1 MAFAVHDDG
10 AKYSSFKHSGALQTA
25 LTTTTAHSNG
35 KFWSKSEAKSWIA
48 FLFLGTCLVYCVR
61 VTLPICVPVMAEQ
74 FAWDKKQSGIV
85 LGSFF
90 WGYCLTQ
97 IIGGHTSD
105 RLGGDKILLLSATS
119 WGSVI
124 TLTPLIV
131 HWSST
136 PIIFLTLSRFLMGL
150 LQGVFFPSLTSLF
163 SSKVRESDRAF
174 TSSAVC
180 AGSQVGTLI
189 IGAVGSVLL
198 DWYGWESVFYFSGLP
213 SILWAYCMWKY
224 FLKGEDQII
233 SLENLGNNL
242 VNSKDNKVMW
252 RKFFGSA
259 PVWSPGQRNE
269 HRSEDSRRRAQSQA
283 ELETLLRAVIVAHV
297 CISGTFFCL
306 LSWMPTFFHDS
317 FPESKG
323 WVFNV
328 IPWAVAVPFSFSGG
342 ILADRLINLGFDTA
356 KVMAMGLSS
365 IFIELLSYSGSYYQA
380 LICISASLGL
390 QTFSHSGVSVN
401 VQDLAPSCA
410 GALFGVMNTGG
421 ALVGVILVY
430 CAGYLIETSGS
441 WPSVFNLISIV
452 NVFGLSIFV
461 IFGQA
466 KRVDI

>member
-10 AKYSSFKHSGALQTA
+10 VQETIMSFKHSGELQPV
-25 LTTTTAHSNG
+25 LTTTTINPSG
-35 KFWSKSEAKSWIA
+35 KFWSKLEAKSWIA
-48 FLFLGTCLVYCVR
+48 FLFMGTCLLYCVR
-61 VTLPICVPVMAEQ
+61 VTLPICAATMAEQ

-90 WGYCLTQ
+90 WGYCITQ
-97 IIGGHTSD
+97 IIGGYISD
-105 RLGGDKILLLSATS
+105 RLGGDKMLLLSTTA

-131 HWSST
+131 HCCST
-136 PIIFLTLSRFLMGL
+136 PLVLLTISRFFMGL
-150 LQGVFFPSLTSLF
+150 LQGVYFPSLASLF
-163 SSKVRESDRAF
+163 SNKVQESERAF

-180 AGSQVGTLI
+180 TGSQVGTLL

-224 FLKGEDQII
+224 YLKDQII
-233 SLENLGNNL
+233 SFESLGNSL
-242 VNSKDNKVMW
+242 VNSKNNKVAW
-252 RKFFGSA
+252 RKLFRSA
-259 PVWSPGQRNE
+259 SVW
-269 HRSEDSRRRAQSQA
+269 
-283 ELETLLRAVIVAHV
+283 AVIVAHV
-297 CISGTFFCL
+297 CTSSTFFCL

-328 IPWAVAVPFSFSGG
+328 VPWAVAVPFSLFGG
-342 ILADRLINLGFDTA
+342 FLTDHLVNLGFDTA
-356 KVMAMGLSS
+356 KVRKLMQVIAMGLSS
-365 IFIELLSYSGSYYQA
+365 IFTKLLSYSGSYYQA

-410 GALFGVMNTGG
+410 GSLFGVMNTGG
-421 ALVGVILVY
+421 ALVGVALVY
-430 CAGYLIETSGS
+430 FAGYLIESSGS
-441 WPSVFNLISIV
+441 WPSVFSLISIV
-452 NVFGLSIFV
+452 NTFGLTVFI

-466 KRVDI
+466 RRVDV

>member
-1 MAFAVHDDG
+1 MAHAVHDG
-10 AKYSSFKHSGALQTA
+10 SLKNSTMGFKHSDERQRVLGNA
-25 LTTTTAHSNG
+25 TTNSNG
-35 KFWSKSEAKSWIA
+35 KFWSKFEAKSWIA
-48 FLFLGTCLVYCVR
+48 FLFVGTCLVYCVR
-61 VTLPICVPVMAEQ
+61 VTLPICIATMAEQ
-74 FAWDKKQSGIV
+74 FGWDKTQSGIV

-97 IIGGHTSD
+97 IIGGHISD

-136 PIIFLTLSRFLMGL
+136 PILFLTLSRFLMGL
-150 LQGVFFPSLTSLF
+150 FQGVFFPSLSSLF
-163 SSKVRESDRAF
+163 SNRVRESERAF

-180 AGSQVGTLI
+180 TGSQVGTLI
-189 IGAVGSVLL
+189 IGAFGSVLL
-198 DWYGWESVFYFSGLP
+198 DWFGWESVFYFSGIP

-233 SLENLGNNL
+233 SLESLGNSL
-242 VNSKDNKVMW
+242 VNSKDDKVAW
-252 RKFFGSA
+252 RKLFKSA
-259 PVWSPGQRNE
+259 PVWG
-269 HRSEDSRRRAQSQA
+269 
-283 ELETLLRAVIVAHV
+283 VIVAHV

-323 WVFNV
+323 WIFNV
-328 IPWAVAVPFSFSGG
+328 VPWAVAVPFSLFGG
-342 ILADRLINLGFDTA
+342 ILTDHLVKLGFDTA
-356 KVMAMGLSS
+356 KVRKLMQVIAMGLSS
-365 IFIELLSYSGSYYQA
+365 IFTALLSYSGSYYQS
-380 LICISASLGL
+380 LLCISASLGL

-421 ALVGVILVY
+421 ALFGVALVY
-430 CAGYLIETSGS
+430 FAGYLIETSGS
-441 WPSVFNLISIV
+441 WPSVFSLISIV
-452 NVFGLSIFV
+452 NTFGLSIFI

-466 KRVDI
+466 TRVDI

>member
-1 MAFAVHDDG
+1 
-10 AKYSSFKHSGALQTA
+10 
-25 LTTTTAHSNG
+25 
-35 KFWSKSEAKSWIA
+35 
-48 FLFLGTCLVYCVR
+48 
-61 VTLPICVPVMAEQ
+61 MAEQ
-74 FAWDKKQSGIV
+74 FEWDKKQSGIV

-97 IIGGHTSD
+97 IIGGHISD

-124 TLTPLIV
+124 TLTPLVV

-136 PIIFLTLSRFLMGL
+136 PIVFLTLSRFLMGL
-150 LQGVFFPSLTSLF
+150 LQGVFFPSLTSLL
-163 SSKVRESDRAF
+163 SNKVRESDRAF

-180 AGSQVGTLI
+180 SGSQVGTLI

-233 SLENLGNNL
+233 SLESLGNSL
-242 VNSKDNKVMW
+242 VNSKDNKVVW
-252 RKFFGSA
+252 RKLFRSA
-259 PVWSPGQRNE
+259 PVW
-269 HRSEDSRRRAQSQA
+269 
-283 ELETLLRAVIVAHV
+283 AVIVAHV

-323 WVFNV
+323 WVFNAV
-328 IPWAVAVPFSFSGG
+328 PWAVAVPFALFGG
-342 ILADRLINLGFDTA
+342 TLADHLINLGFDTA
-356 KVMAMGLSS
+356 KVRKLMQVIAMGLSS
-365 IFIELLSYSGSYYQA
+365 IFIELLNYSGSYYQA
-380 LICISASLGL
+380 LIFMSASIGL

-421 ALVGVILVY
+421 ALAGVILVY
-430 CAGYLIETSGS
+430 FAGYLIETSGS

-452 NVFGLSIFV
+452 NVMGLSIFV

-466 KRVDI
+466 TRVDI

>member
-10 AKYSSFKHSGALQTA
+10 AEHTTMSFKHSDALQPA
-25 LTTTTAHSNG
+25 LTTTTAHPSG

-48 FLFLGTCLVYCVR
+48 FLFLGTFLVYCVR
-61 VTLPICVPVMAEQ
+61 VTLPICVPTMAEQ

-97 IIGGHTSD
+97 IIGGHISD

-136 PIIFLTLSRFLMGL
+136 PIIPLTLSRFLMGL
-150 LQGVFFPSLTSLF
+150 LQGVFFPSLTSLL
-163 SSKVRESDRAF
+163 SNKVREGDRAF

-180 AGSQVGTLI
+180 SGSQVGTLI

-224 FLKGEDQII
+224 FLKREDQII
-233 SLENLGNNL
+233 SLESLGNSL
-242 VNSKDNKVMW
+242 VNSKDNKVVW
-252 RKFFGSA
+252 RKLFRSA
-259 PVWSPGQRNE
+259 PVW
-269 HRSEDSRRRAQSQA
+269 
-283 ELETLLRAVIVAHV
+283 AVSVAHV

-323 WVFNV
+323 WVFNAV
-328 IPWAVAVPFSFSGG
+328 PWAVGVPFSLFGG
-342 ILADRLINLGFDTA
+342 TLADHLINLGFDTA
-356 KVMAMGLSS
+356 KVRKSMQVIAMGLSS
-365 IFIELLSYSGSYYQA
+365 IFIELLKYTDNYYQA
-380 LICISASLGL
+380 LICVSASIGL

-421 ALVGVILVY
+421 ALAGVFLVY
-430 CAGYLIETSGS
+430 FAGYLIETSGS
-441 WPSVFNLISIV
+441 WPSVFNLISVV
-452 NVFGLSIFV
+452 NVFGLLIF
-461 IFGQA
+461 ITFGQA
-466 KRVDI
+466 MRVDI